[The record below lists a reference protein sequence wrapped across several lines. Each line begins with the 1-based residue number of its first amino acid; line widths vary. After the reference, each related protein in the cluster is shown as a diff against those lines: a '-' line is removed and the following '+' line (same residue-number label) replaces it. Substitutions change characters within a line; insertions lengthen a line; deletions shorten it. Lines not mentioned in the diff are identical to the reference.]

1 MSDEAAPKKKGGK
14 LPIIIALVALLG
26 GGGFFMM
33 KGKKED
39 KKEPE
44 IALGAE
50 EVLLPDEFIVNM
62 ADGQTYIRARI
73 GLRPKKDF
81 KAETITKHDAEV
93 SDAIVRIL
101 KTTKPEQTVA
111 EKDIKKLKMRIA
123 ASLNKIFAAEE
134 EAAHGSEKK
143 KKKKKKKTTDEHD
156 SHSAEEESTDPE
168 ELPEEDWDSAEGP
181 ILKVFFKTLATQ

>member
-14 LPIIIALVALLG
+14 LPIIIALVAVLG

-33 KGKKED
+33 KGKKDD

-50 EVLLPDEFIVNM
+50 EVLLPDEYIVNM

-73 GLRPKKDF
+73 GLRPKKEF
-81 KAETITKHDAEV
+81 KAEMITKHDAEI
-93 SDAIVRIL
+93 SDVIVRVL
-101 KTTKPEQTVA
+101 KTTKPEQTVS
-111 EKDIKKLKMRIA
+111 EKDIKQLKMRIA
-123 ASLNKIFAAEE
+123 TGINKILAAEE
-134 EAAHGSEKK
+134 EAAHGTEKK
-143 KKKKKKKTTDEHD
+143 KKKKKKKTTKDEE
-156 SHSAEEESTDPE
+156 SEHSEESTETE
-168 ELPEEDWDSAEGP
+168 ELPDEDWDSAEGP

>member
-14 LPIIIALVALLG
+14 LPIIIALVAVLG

-50 EVLLPDEFIVNM
+50 EVLMPDEYIVNM
-62 ADGQTYIRARI
+62 ADGQTYIRAKI

-81 KAETITKHDAEV
+81 KAEMITKHDAEI
-93 SDAIVRIL
+93 SDVIVRVL
-101 KTTKPEQTVA
+101 KTTTPEQTVS

-123 ASLNKIFAAEE
+123 AGINKILAAEE
-134 EAAHGSEKK
+134 EAAHGGAEKK
-143 KKKKKKKTTDEHD
+143 KKKKKKKTTSDE
-156 SHSAEEESTDPE
+156 SHEEESTDTE